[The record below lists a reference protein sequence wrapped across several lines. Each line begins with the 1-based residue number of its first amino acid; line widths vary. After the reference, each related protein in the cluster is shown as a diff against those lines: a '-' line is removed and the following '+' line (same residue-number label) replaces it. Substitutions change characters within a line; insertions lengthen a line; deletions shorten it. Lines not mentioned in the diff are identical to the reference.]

1 MSHVSMGRY
10 SGGTPIAKG
19 SDGSIRP
26 SWNLHSHLKIDAWNF
41 RSGFLSFWKKGL
53 LAGVFLFQG
62 GSNEVLFCDRKQR
75 KLHPNSF
82 RRKNRPR
89 KGKHGWFS
97 RTGEII
103 QCDEKT
109 NLFLCWIQHLS
120 TLFTLHE
127 DTWNLELFYKMG
139 CKSNRFGSTKSNSTK
154 VCESVCVC
162 VSNGQR
168 IFFGFHVTVYL
179 VLPNILC
186 VSTMSLQET
195 QLQPFC
201 FIYPLGN

>member
-1 MSHVSMGRY
+1 MTAGYLIVVCVSNLYLILLKHLKSRRKNQKSLMSHVSMGRY

-26 SWNLHSHLKIDAWNF
+26 SRNLHSHLKIDAWNF

-103 QCDEKT
+103 QCNEKT

-127 DTWNLELFYKMG
+127 DTWNLELVYKMG
-139 CKSNRFGSTKSNSTK
+139 CKSNRFGSTKSNATK

-162 VSNGQR
+162 VCNGQR
-168 IFFGFHVTVYL
+168 IFL
-179 VLPNILC
+179 V
-186 VSTMSLQET
+186 SM
-195 QLQPFC
+195 
-201 FIYPLGN
+201 